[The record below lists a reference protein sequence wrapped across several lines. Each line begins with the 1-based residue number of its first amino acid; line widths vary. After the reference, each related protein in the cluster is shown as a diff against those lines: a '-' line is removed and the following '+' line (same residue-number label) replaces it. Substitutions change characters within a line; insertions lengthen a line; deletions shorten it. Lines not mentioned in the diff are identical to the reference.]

1 MERNTWQDRAKAQ
14 RDEGCCVIVT
24 PSPSRRFLGERQ
36 IPVGSVIGHPSA
48 QRQHPTA
55 PGRGAQPHLAQ
66 GAGGDDVVL
75 ELHGQAPAQLDGLHV
90 ALARAG
96 ERGEQEAHGQGIV
109 QVPQGVDERG
119 VPAASG
125 GTRGVTASPRV
136 LQKLLRLGETPSEKG
151 MGTVEHPPAHP
162 SKAGQRTMDYP
173 DLGKDSQGLWSFL
186 PPVFP
191 PCSLSPNSPK
201 PWQD

>member
-14 RDEGCCVIVT
+14 REEGCCVMVT

-109 QVPQGVDERG
+109 QVPQGVDECG
-119 VPAASG
+119 VPAARGAQG
-125 GTRGVTASPRV
+125 GSQPAPESCKSCWGWGRLRV
-136 LQKLLRLGETPSEKG
+136 RKEWE
-151 MGTVEHPPAHP
+151 
-162 SKAGQRTMDYP
+162 
-173 DLGKDSQGLWSFL
+173 LWSVHL
-186 PPVFP
+186 HIPAK
-191 PCSLSPNSPK
+191 LGRGR
-201 PWQD
+201 WTILI